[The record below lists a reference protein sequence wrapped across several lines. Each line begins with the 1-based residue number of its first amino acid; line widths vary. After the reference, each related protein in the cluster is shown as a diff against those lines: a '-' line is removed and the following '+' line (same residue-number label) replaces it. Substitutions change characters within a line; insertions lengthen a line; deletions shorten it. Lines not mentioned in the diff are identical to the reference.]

1 MELFRRKTLI
11 INIGISL
18 LVLLLIGSCFDEQI
32 STLLYHPQNSIGV
45 LLASY
50 GQLPAMLCCASGGI
64 LMITIADKKKK
75 ASAMGCWIGGVLLNL
90 LAVMGI
96 TMDPMLYIE
105 GMSVWLSLMI
115 ALLFVAAADIL
126 ILKLSKGADRK
137 QIKYFIIIVVGTM
150 FLEMILINLIK
161 IPWGRPRMRMIAVQ
175 PKASFQPW
183 WVIGSEMKDSLMA
196 IGVAAEEFKSF
207 PSGHSGNAACAL
219 LLSVLPLICTRLKG
233 KETTLMVFGIL
244 FTLIVAGSRIVMGAH
259 FLSDVTVGMGITFFV
274 ETLLIHKIS
283 KTMQKQI
290 N

>member
-1 MELFRRKTLI
+1 MELFTRKTFI

-18 LVLLLIGSCFDEQI
+18 FILLLIGSCFDEQI
-32 STLLYHPQNSIGV
+32 STILYHPQNSIGV

-64 LMITIADKKKK
+64 LMITIADMKKK
-75 ASAMGCWIGGVLLNL
+75 ARAMECWIGGVLLNL
-90 LAVMGI
+90 FAVIGI

-105 GMSVWLSLMI
+105 GMSVWLSLVI
-115 ALLFVAAADIL
+115 ALLLVAATDIL

-175 PKASFQPW
+175 PEAAFQPW
-183 WVIGSEMKDSLMA
+183 WVIGSEMKDTLMTM
-196 IGVAAEEFKSF
+196 GVAAEEFKSF

-219 LLSVLPLICTRLKG
+219 LLSILPLICSRLKG
-233 KETTLMVFGIL
+233 KETMLMASGILITLM
-244 FTLIVAGSRIVMGAH
+244 VAGSRIVMGAH
-259 FLSDVTVGMGITFFV
+259 FLSDITVGMGITFLV
-274 ETLLIHKIS
+274 EAVLIHQIDKH
-283 KTMQKQI
+283 MQKQI
-290 N
+290 D